1 MKTSPPSSSIE
12 DYVKV
17 IYSFTEWQDKP
28 ITSTQLAQ
36 RLGVANSSVSEMV
49 RKLKDQGLVDHQPYS
64 AITLTADGVR
74 LALSMVRRHRLIET
88 FLVRELGYRWDE
100 VHDEAELL
108 EHAVSDT
115 FIERMAAKLGNPV
128 RDPHGDPIPAADGSV
143 RVPAAHRMSE
153 LDDGHTGRI
162 TRISDENPE
171 LLRYLSAE
179 EIDLDADVEVLGR
192 KPFGGALVVRI
203 GSGAARREFDLAEE
217 VASALWVHSEAA
229 HRRLQRRA
237 PLNAGTPDA
246 PTPRHAGLAG
256 LGRRRRRRTD
266 RNGTALRR
274 RPGVPRDGGRGPLD
288 HPGDQRRRKFC
299 PRDPHHGL
307 DRAAQ
312 DRLLA
317 AGRPRPRAAGF
328 LHHLLGGG
336 VRHRP
341 AVSAAASMPAGW
353 PTWGSRWSWASAP
366 RPPAGKPARPWP
378 T

>member
-28 ITSTQLAQ
+28 ITSSQLAQ

-74 LALSMVRRHRLIET
+74 LALLMVRRHRLIET
-88 FLVRELGYRWDE
+88 FLVQELGYRWDE

-128 RDPHGDPIPAADGSV
+128 RDPHGDPIPTADGSV
-143 RVPAAHRMSE
+143 LVPAAHRMNE

-179 EIDLDADVEVLGR
+179 EIDLDAAIEVIGR
-192 KPFGGALVVRI
+192 RPFGGALVVRI
-203 GSGAARREFDLAEE
+203 GPGPGGREIDLAEE
-217 VASALWVHSEAA
+217 VASALWVKSEVA
-229 HRRLQRRA
+229 
-237 PLNAGTPDA
+237 
-246 PTPRHAGLAG
+246 HAGCS
-256 LGRRRRRRTD
+256 
-266 RNGTALRR
+266 
-274 RPGVPRDGGRGPLD
+274 VE
-288 HPGDQRRRKFC
+288 
-299 PRDPHHGL
+299 
-307 DRAAQ
+307 
-312 DRLLA
+312 
-317 AGRPRPRAAGF
+317 
-328 LHHLLGGG
+328 
-336 VRHRP
+336 
-341 AVSAAASMPAGW
+341 
-353 PTWGSRWSWASAP
+353 
-366 RPPAGKPARPWP
+366 AR
-378 T
+378 

>member
-1 MKTSPPSSSIE
+1 MKTSLPSSSIE

-115 FIERMAAKLGNPV
+115 FIERMAAKLGDPV

-143 RVPAAHRMSE
+143 RMPAAHRMSE
-153 LDDGHTGRI
+153 LDDGHTGLI
-162 TRISDENPE
+162 TRISDDNPE

-179 EIDLDADVEVLGR
+179 KIALDADVEVLGR
-192 KPFGGALVVRI
+192 KPFGGALVVLI
-203 GSGAARREFDLAEE
+203 GSGGTRREFDLAEE
-217 VASALWVHSEAA
+217 VASALWVHSE
-229 HRRLQRRA
+229 
-237 PLNAGTPDA
+237 T
-246 PTPRHAGLAG
+246 T
-256 LGRRRRRRTD
+256 
-266 RNGTALRR
+266 
-274 RPGVPRDGGRGPLD
+274 
-288 HPGDQRRRKFC
+288 HPGCRLERR
-299 PRDPHHGL
+299 
-307 DRAAQ
+307 
-312 DRLLA
+312 
-317 AGRPRPRAAGF
+317 
-328 LHHLLGGG
+328 
-336 VRHRP
+336 
-341 AVSAAASMPAGW
+341 
-353 PTWGSRWSWASAP
+353 
-366 RPPAGKPARPWP
+366 
-378 T
+378 